1 VDLLGALDTE
11 GHIDTLGAELDEREA
26 VLLAEN
32 EAELDAESDLE
43 LLAENEAELD
53 AESDLELLAEKEAEL
68 DAESD
73 IELDGV

>member
-1 VDLLGALDTE
+1 
-11 GHIDTLGAELDEREA
+11 

-32 EAELDAESDLE
+32 EAELDADCEI
-43 LLAENEAELD
+43 
-53 AESDLELLAEKEAEL
+53 ELLAEKETEL